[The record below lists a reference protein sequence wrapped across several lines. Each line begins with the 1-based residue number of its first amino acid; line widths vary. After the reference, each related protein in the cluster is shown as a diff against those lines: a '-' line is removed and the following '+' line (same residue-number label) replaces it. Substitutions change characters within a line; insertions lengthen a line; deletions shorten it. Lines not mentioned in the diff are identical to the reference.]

1 MARPWDRR
9 RGRVNAWQKFI
20 KTNDEGSNAMSEN
33 GADRTGLLMC
43 GHGSRDVDAIAEF
56 ERMTRAVRA
65 RATGYDVD
73 HGYLEFARPMI
84 RDGLEALKRR
94 GVSRILAL
102 PGMLF
107 AAGHVKN
114 DIPWELNSFAADNP
128 GIAVSYGRDLAID
141 PNLLRAAADRIEAA
155 LAHAAD
161 AEIERAE
168 TLLMVIGRGT
178 SDPDANSNIAKVAR
192 MLWEGMGFGWA
203 EIGFSGVAFP
213 RVTQALERAVRL
225 GFRRI
230 VVFPYF
236 LFTGVLVKRIYRETD
251 AVAARHPEIEFIKA
265 DYLNDHPLVLDS
277 FIERLAEIGRGANA
291 MNCSLC
297 KYRTQVIGYEAD
309 TGAPQAGHHH
319 HVRGIGTDGDHHH
332 DHDSNGH
339 HHHHAHRHEPE

>member
-1 MARPWDRR
+1 
-9 RGRVNAWQKFI
+9 
-20 KTNDEGSNAMSEN
+20 MSAN
-33 GADRTGLLMC
+33 GNGRTGLLMC
-43 GHGSRDVDAIAEF
+43 GHGSRDVDAITEF

-65 RATGYDVD
+65 RLTDYDVD
-73 HGYLEFARPMI
+73 HAYLEFARPVI

-94 GVSRILAL
+94 GAARILAL

-114 DIPWELNSFAADNP
+114 DIPWELNSFAVENP
-128 GIAVSYGRDLAID
+128 GIAVIYGRDLAID

-155 LAHAAD
+155 LDEAD
-161 AEIERAE
+161 GSAIERAE
-168 TLLMVIGRGT
+168 TLLVVVGRGT

-203 EIGFSGVAFP
+203 EIAFSGVAFP

-236 LFTGVLVKRIYRETD
+236 LFTGVLVKRIYSETD
-251 AVAARHPEIEFIKA
+251 DVAARHPEIAFVKA
-265 DYLNDHPLVLDS
+265 GYLNDHPLVLDS
-277 FIERLAEIGRGANA
+277 FVERIDEIGRGANA

-297 KYRTQVIGYEAD
+297 KYRTQVVGYETAA
-309 TGAPQAGHHH
+309 GAPQAGHHH
-319 HVRGIGTDGDHHH
+319 HVRGIGTDADHHH
-332 DHDSNGH
+332 HHDGNGH
-339 HHHHAHRHEPE
+339 HHGHEHD

>member
-1 MARPWDRR
+1 
-9 RGRVNAWQKFI
+9 
-20 KTNDEGSNAMSEN
+20 MSGN
-33 GADRTGLLMC
+33 GVDRTGLLMC

-56 ERMTRAVRA
+56 ERMTRAVRT
-65 RATGYDVD
+65 RLTGYDVD

-155 LAHAAD
+155 LDRAAD
-161 AEIERAE
+161 DAIERAE
-168 TLLMVIGRGT
+168 TLLMVVGRGT

-213 RVTQALERAVRL
+213 RVTQALERAVQL

-236 LFTGVLVKRIYRETD
+236 LFTGVLVKRIYGETD

-277 FIERLAEIGRGANA
+277 FVERVAEIGRGANA
-291 MNCSLC
+291 MNCGLC
-297 KYRTQVIGYEAD
+297 KYRTQMIGYETDA
-309 TGAPQAGHHH
+309 GAAQAGHHH
-319 HVRGIGTDGDHHH
+319 HVRGIGTDADHHH
-332 DHDSNGH
+332 DHDHHHGGNGH
-339 HHHHAHRHEPE
+339 HHHHAHNPEPE